1 MSVFRF
7 KKFEIRNERSP
18 MKVNTDGVLLGA
30 AVTLTKDIKKAVD
43 VGTGT
48 GTVALMVAQRL
59 SEMGMKDFSVL
70 GVDIDSPSA
79 EEASENFAASPWKG
93 NLSAEL
99 AALSE
104 LERRDSLYDL
114 IVSNPPYFD
123 NSLHN
128 PDERKNTARH
138 TSEGGLSYRTLI
150 EYASKKLTENGL
162 LSMILPYSDRRAILR
177 YAASFGL
184 YPSRI
189 LSIRTTERK
198 EPSRMIAEFSL
209 KRADT
214 LEEDLIIYKNGAAS
228 EEYRSITNQFYIN
241 Q

>member
-30 AVTLTKDIKKAVD
+30 AVSLSKDMKKVVD

-59 SEMGMKDFSVL
+59 SEIGAKDFSIL

-79 EEASENFAASPWKG
+79 EEAAENFSASPWKD
-93 NLSAEL
+93 NLTAEP
-99 AALSE
+99 ASLSD
-104 LERRDSLYDL
+104 LEKRDSHYDL

-150 EYASKKLTENGL
+150 VFASERLMEGGL
-162 LSMILPYSDRRAILR
+162 LSMVLPFSEKRALLR
-177 YAASFGL
+177 YAAGFSL

-189 LSIRTTERK
+189 LCIRTTERK
-198 EPSRMIAEFSL
+198 EPSRMIAEFTL
-209 KRADT
+209 KRTDT
-214 LEEDLIIYKNGAAS
+214 LEEELTIYKNGAAS

-241 Q
+241 H

>member
-7 KKFEIRNERSP
+7 KKFEIQNERSP

-59 SEMGMKDFSVL
+59 SEMGMKDFSIL

-162 LSMILPYSDRRAILR
+162 LSMILPYSERRAILR
-177 YAASFGL
+177 YAASLGL
-184 YPSRI
+184 YPTRI

-209 KRADT
+209 KRTDT
-214 LEEDLIIYKNGAAS
+214 LEEELIIYKNGAVS